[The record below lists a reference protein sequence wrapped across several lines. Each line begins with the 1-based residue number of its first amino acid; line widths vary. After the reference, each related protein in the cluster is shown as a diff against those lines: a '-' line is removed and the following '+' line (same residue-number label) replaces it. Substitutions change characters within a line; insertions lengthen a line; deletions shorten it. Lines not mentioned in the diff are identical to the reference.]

1 MPELPE
7 VEQVRATLIPNVVG
21 KIIKKVK
28 VIRSDI
34 IKHPSAEKFC
44 NIIVG
49 QTISDIDRKGKYLII
64 NFMTNIKL
72 VIHLRMTGALMA
84 LSNEEKEPKYASIC
98 FELTGDV
105 NLWYTDIRRFGTMH
119 LIVNDDIKIPG
130 LENLGPEP
138 FAKELTGEYLFEICK
153 HRRIAIKGVILEQNI
168 IAGLG
173 NIYAD
178 EALAKACILP
188 QRKAK
193 TLTLRECRTLVEAI
207 NVVIKQGILNHGT
220 TFRDYKDGN
229 GNKGSNQYHLQVYG
243 RSGEKCKN
251 CSTILLKDKVAGRS
265 TTYCPNCQK

>member
-7 VEQVRATLIPNVVG
+7 VEQVRVTLIPHIAG
-21 KIIKKVK
+21 KIVKKVRI
-28 VIRSDI
+28 IRDDV
-34 IKHPSAEKFC
+34 IKHPSAEEFS
-44 NIIVG
+44 NIIIG
-49 QTISDIDRKGKYLII
+49 QTIKDIERKGKYII
-64 NFMTNIKL
+64 IDFMTNIKL

-84 LSNEEKEPKYASIC
+84 LADEEVEPKYASVCI
-98 FELTGDV
+98 ELTGGV

-138 FAKELTGEYLFEICK
+138 FSKELTGEYLYECCK
-153 HRRIAIKGVILEQNI
+153 RRKIAIKGVILEQNI

-178 EALAKACILP
+178 ESLAKAGILP
-188 QRKAK
+188 QRKAN
-193 TLTLRECRTLVEAI
+193 TLSLRESRALVESI

-229 GNKGSNQYHLQVYG
+229 GDKGTNQYHLQVYG
-243 RSGEKCKN
+243 RSGQECKI
-251 CSTILLKDKVAGRS
+251 CKAILLKDKVAGRS
-265 TTYCPNCQK
+265 TTYCPNCQR